1 MSADFSLDT
10 FASACVA
17 AYGPRAKRM
26 VLDER
31 TAPESEM
38 YKLVVYKYE
47 HSCLIFVSPE
57 TFRFTVAEMLTGNF
71 DVRPDDDQDTPNDPG
86 AIFYFTFAE
95 RKEFAALDF
104 LEGPVALALDSALV
118 RLHERATREYTALAD
133 AAEVSNEPGSALFRV
148 PYVLMKGL
156 ADRAHEHMAECAV
169 EADLAHE
176 HMAECAAEERRANA
190 ERDDF
195 ASVWFLSTNDD
206 D

>member
-1 MSADFSLDT
+1 MH
-10 FASACVA
+10 
-17 AYGPRAKRM
+17 
-26 VLDER
+26 
-31 TAPESEM
+31 
-38 YKLVVYKYE
+38 KLVAYKYE
-47 HSCLIFVSPE
+47 PAYLISPE
-57 TFRFTVAEMLTGNF
+57 TFRFTVAEMLTGIF
-71 DVRPDDDQDTPNDPG
+71 AVRPDDDADIPNDPG

-156 ADRAHEHMAECAV
+156 ADRAHDHKTECAV

-176 HMAECAAEERRANA
+176 HMAERAAARA

-195 ASVWFLSTNDD
+195 VSFWY
-206 D
+206 

>member
-1 MSADFSLDT
+1 MSADFSPDT

-17 AYGPRAKRM
+17 AYGPRAKSM

-31 TAPESEM
+31 IAPESEM
-38 YKLVVYKYE
+38 HKLVVYKYE
-47 HSCLIFVSPE
+47 HSCLISPE

-71 DVRPDDDQDTPNDPG
+71 EVRPDDDQDTPNDPG

-156 ADRAHEHMAECAV
+156 ADRAHEHMTECAV
-169 EADLAHE
+169 EAARAHE

-195 ASVWFLSTNDD
+195 ASFWLLSTNDD

>member
-1 MSADFSLDT
+1 MGADFSLDT

-17 AYGPRAKRM
+17 AYGPRAKSM

-31 TAPESEM
+31 IAPESEM
-38 YKLVVYKYE
+38 HKLVAYE
-47 HSCLIFVSPE
+47 YQHAFMIAPE

-71 DVRPDDDQDTPNDPG
+71 EVRPDDDQDEYRTRIAG
-86 AIFYFTFAE
+86 FYFTFAK

-156 ADRAHEHMAECAV
+156 ADRAHEHMT
-169 EADLAHE
+169 
-176 HMAECAAEERRANA
+176 ECAAEERRANA

-195 ASVWFLSTNDD
+195 VSFWYHDD
-206 D
+206 

>member
-31 TAPESEM
+31 SAPESEM
-38 YKLVVYKYE
+38 HKLVVHAYE
-47 HSCLIFVSPE
+47 HAYLIMPE

-71 DVRPDDDQDTPNDPG
+71 EVRPDDDVDIPGDPC
-86 AIFYFTFAE
+86 AILYRTFAE
-95 RKEFAALDF
+95 RKEEAALDF
-104 LEGPVALALDSALV
+104 LEGPVALALDSAMV
-118 RLHERATREYTALAD
+118 RLHERATNEYTALAD

-148 PYVLMKGL
+148 PYELMKGL
-156 ADRAHEHMAECAV
+156 ADKAHEHMTECAV
-169 EADLAHE
+169 EADLARA
-176 HMAECAAEERRANA
+176 HMAENAAEERRANA

-195 ASVWFLSTNDD
+195 MSFLYHDHDD
-206 D
+206 V

>member
-1 MSADFSLDT
+1 MSSDFSLDT

-31 TAPESEM
+31 IAPESEM
-38 YKLVVYKYE
+38 HKVVAYKYE
-47 HSCLIFVSPE
+47 HSCLISPE
-57 TFRFTVAEMLTGNF
+57 TFRFTVAEMLAGNF
-71 DVRPDDDQDTPNDPG
+71 EVRPDDDQDTPNDPG

-104 LEGPVALALDSALV
+104 LEGPMALALDSALV

-169 EADLAHE
+169 EAARAHE

-195 ASVWFLSTNDD
+195 ASFWLLSTNDD

>member
-17 AYGPRAKRM
+17 AYGPRAKSM

-31 TAPESEM
+31 SAPESEM
-38 YKLVVYKYE
+38 HKLVAYKHE
-47 HSCLIFVSPE
+47 HSCLIMPE
-57 TFRFTVAEMLTGNF
+57 TFRFTVAEMLTGVF
-71 DVRPDDDQDTPNDPG
+71 AVRPEDDQDIPNDPG

-104 LEGPVALALDSALV
+104 LEGPVALALDYALV
-118 RLHERATREYTALAD
+118 RLHERATSEYTALAD

-156 ADRAHEHMAECAV
+156 ADRAHEHMTTCAV
-169 EADLAHE
+169 EADRAQV
-176 HMAECAAEERRANA
+176 HMAECAAEEQRARA

-195 ASVWFLSTNDD
+195 VSFWYHDD
-206 D
+206 